1 MIVLYIKVFEK
12 FSDEFN

>member
-1 MIVLYIKVFEK
+1 MIVLYLKVFEK